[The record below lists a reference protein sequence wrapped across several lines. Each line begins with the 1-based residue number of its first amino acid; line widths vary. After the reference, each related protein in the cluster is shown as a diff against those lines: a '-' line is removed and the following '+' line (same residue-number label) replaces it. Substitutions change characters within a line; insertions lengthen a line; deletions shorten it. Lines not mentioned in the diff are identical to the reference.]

1 MLSSSWWARCVQ
13 HKPCL
18 SKAACLEQ
26 KCRII
31 IIIVIVIII
40 MIMILII
47 MIIIIIIKSFS
58 SSWRARYEEE
68 VQDLSSKQA
77 KRTLAPKLCLSNAHK
92 YSRYKMNSL
101 FGIHKRCLL
110 TETPASQLKSCLS
123 NARELELDVF
133 VLYKYFSSV
142 KPSHGFCIVRIV

>member
-1 MLSSSWWARCVQ
+1 MQ

-58 SSWRARYEEE
+58 SS
-68 VQDLSSKQA
+68 
-77 KRTLAPKLCLSNAHK
+77 
-92 YSRYKMNSL
+92 
-101 FGIHKRCLL
+101 
-110 TETPASQLKSCLS
+110 
-123 NARELELDVF
+123 
-133 VLYKYFSSV
+133 
-142 KPSHGFCIVRIV
+142 

>member
-1 MLSSSWWARCVQ
+1 MQ

-31 IIIVIVIII
+31 IIIVIVI

-58 SSWRARYEEE
+58 SS
-68 VQDLSSKQA
+68 
-77 KRTLAPKLCLSNAHK
+77 
-92 YSRYKMNSL
+92 
-101 FGIHKRCLL
+101 
-110 TETPASQLKSCLS
+110 
-123 NARELELDVF
+123 
-133 VLYKYFSSV
+133 
-142 KPSHGFCIVRIV
+142 